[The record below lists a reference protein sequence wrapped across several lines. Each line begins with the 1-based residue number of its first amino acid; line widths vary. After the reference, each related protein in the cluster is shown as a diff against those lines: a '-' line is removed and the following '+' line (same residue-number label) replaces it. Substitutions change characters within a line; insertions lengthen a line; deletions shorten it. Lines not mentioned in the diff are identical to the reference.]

1 MTNNRTC
8 STESRI
14 EDRCKGRSS
23 SDDGIDQL
31 FFAQFALDKLFKE
44 EPRISRPSETVIA
57 LGAAAVVNCFG
68 SIYRIQ
74 FKIHV
79 SQMLMDALLKRFED

>member
-44 EPRISRPSETVIA
+44 APRISRWREA
-57 LGAAAVVNCFG
+57 LQTKV
-68 SIYRIQ
+68 
-74 FKIHV
+74 
-79 SQMLMDALLKRFED
+79 